1 MIFYIYD
8 KKTKEFKGQQ
18 LAFLDPLESKKQN
31 KNIYLVPAL
40 STDKEPPKTK
50 KNQVAI
56 FSGSN
61 WKIVS
66 DYRGQTYYIG
76 TKQYEM
82 KEIGELP
89 SGATLEPVE
98 YKKTETEVLQEQTEQ
113 KIITAEIRISEIKD
127 QLLIAVLLD
136 DTEMQK
142 TLKAEYKSLL
152 ENQ

>member
-31 KNIYLVPAL
+31 KNVYLVPVF

-56 FSGSN
+56 FNGSK
-61 WKIVS
+61 WEVVS
-66 DYRGQTYYIG
+66 DYRGQAYYIG

-82 KEIGELP
+82 KEIGDLP
-89 SGATLEPVE
+89 KNATLEPI
-98 YKKTETEVLQEQTEQ
+98 KTEAEILQEQTEQ
-113 KIITAEIRISEIKD
+113 KIITAEIKISEIKD
-127 QLLIAVLLD
+127 QLLTAVLLD

-142 TLKAEYKSLL
+142 TLKAEYKTLL
-152 ENQ
+152 EK